1 MKINIEIDCTPDE
14 FKQLFVPS
22 EQQAEFAAKAYQS
35 MAEAMQR
42 AMLQQ
47 FSAFRPEKD

>member
-1 MKINIEIDCTPDE
+1 MKINIEIECTPEE
-14 FKQLFVPS
+14 FKELFVPS

-42 AMLQQ
+42 AMIQQ
-47 FSAFRPEKD
+47 FSAFRTDKE